1 MNVSFALSG
10 LEVFFV
16 FTQGV
21 ALAPAFAHYGAA
33 SALPWAIICQPYR
46 LSICVNSGNSR
57 QNLSGF
63 RRNQF
68 RLFTRR
74 ASDILPFPKI

>member
-10 LEVFFV
+10 LELFFA

-21 ALAPAFAHYGAA
+21 ARRL
-33 SALPWAIICQPYR
+33 ALPWAIICQPYR

-57 QNLSGF
+57 QNLGGF

-68 RLFTRR
+68 RLFKRR